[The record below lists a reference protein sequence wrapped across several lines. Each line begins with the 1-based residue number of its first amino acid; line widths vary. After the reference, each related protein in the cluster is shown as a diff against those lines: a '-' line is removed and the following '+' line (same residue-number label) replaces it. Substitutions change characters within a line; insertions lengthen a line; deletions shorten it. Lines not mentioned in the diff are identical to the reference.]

1 MNRLNKTWISST
13 HRGLNILSAFMLAC
27 ISINKDNAFEA
38 IKRHPEMIEYPHTS
52 NFKEIDEMILN
63 EFYKQ

>member
-1 MNRLNKTWISST
+1 M
-13 HRGLNILSAFMLAC
+13 FAC

-38 IKRHPEMIEYPHTS
+38 IKWHPEMMEYPHTS
-52 NFKEIDEMILN
+52 NSKEIDEMILN